1 MITISF
7 TPNLDR
13 HLSCPRQAVTGATV
27 AQALH
32 RVFADNPR
40 LQGYILDDQGRLRK
54 HVAVFVDGRMIGD
67 RRHLSDPLTPDSE
80 IYVAQALSG
89 G

>member
-1 MITISF
+1 MIKVSF
-7 TPNLDR
+7 TPNLNR
-13 HLSCPRQAVTGATV
+13 HLSCPQRSVAGATV

-40 LQGYILDDQGRLRK
+40 LEGYILDDQGRLRK
-54 HVAVFVDGRMIGD
+54 HVAVFVDGRMIDD
-67 RRHLSDPLTPDSE
+67 RHHLSDPLNPDAE